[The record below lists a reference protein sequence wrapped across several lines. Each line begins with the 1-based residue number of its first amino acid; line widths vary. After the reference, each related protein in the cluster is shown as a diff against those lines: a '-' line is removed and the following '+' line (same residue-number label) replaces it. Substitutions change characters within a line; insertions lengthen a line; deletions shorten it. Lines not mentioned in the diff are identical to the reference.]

1 MPAVEI
7 SPSLVDAAVDGDQ
20 RALEQLL
27 QAVAGDVLRLAR
39 RMLWHPEDAEDATQE
54 ILIKVA
60 TRLSTFR
67 GDARMTTWVHRI
79 AVNHL
84 LTTRR
89 RRAEDAALTFT
100 AFGQDLAH
108 DLDARVRRA
117 WIDEDLLA
125 DEVMVGCTQA
135 MLLCLDREHRLAY
148 VLGDVLDVGS
158 EEAASLCASRLRR
171 SASAS
176 SAHASGSGLHA
187 RTLWPPNP
195 ANPCR
200 CHRRVGAAISHERL
214 DPDNLLFARRSNAQA
229 RYAALHRRRRDLPQ
243 PPRIADPP
251 HRRRRCCAPS
261 PDDRRVRRRVLED
274 LFQKLE
280 VLAVGPAHRRAP
292 SAARRPSRSPPARR
306 GCAASSASPPSPASS
321 KA

>member
-100 AFGQDLAH
+100 AFGEDLTR
-108 DLDARVRRA
+108 DLDAAYDARGV
-117 WIDEDLLA
+117 DEDLLA

-148 VLGDVLDVGS
+148 ILGDVLDVGS
-158 EEAASLCASRLRR
+158 DEAASICEITPSAFRKRLQRAR
-171 SASAS
+171 ERIRDFMQG
-176 SAHASGSGLHA
+176 HCGLM
-187 RTLWPPNP
+187 NP

-200 CHRRVGAAISHERL
+200 CRRRVGAAIQRGRL
-214 DPDNLLFARRSNAQA
+214 DPDNLLFARRVDTLKLDMQRFTDAGAIFRS
-229 RYAALHRRRRDLPQ
+229 HRELPT
-243 PPRIADPP
+243 PPQLVDA
-251 HRRRRCCAPS
+251 
-261 PDDRRVRRRVLED
+261 VLR
-274 LFQKLE
+274 
-280 VLAVGPAHRRAP
+280 AVA
-292 SAARRPSRSPPARR
+292 
-306 GCAASSASPPSPASS
+306 
-321 KA
+321 